1 MKKNNKIYIFISIV
15 FTAVSIYLLKDSSQ
29 QMQNRTVASTP
40 HKAKPFKLKAKKVKK
55 KSYFKKVVYKKYNN
69 FKYNKKTTIPF
80 KAAWETKAIDNIK
93 NTLGKSSDVRVEF
106 MGAGTY
112 KINGHRKKVNKV
124 KFYLSHK
131 TNSKKS
137 NFYAYVDENSGR
149 IYQTWGATRHENFL
163 PNESL
168 KLKVRHH

>member
-1 MKKNNKIYIFISIV
+1 MKKNNKIYIFI
-15 FTAVSIYLLKDSSQ
+15 TLLLAGVSVYFFKGDSNKQSA
-29 QMQNRTVASTP
+29 RKVASKL
-40 HKAKPFKLKAKKVKK
+40 HHVKPFKPKAKKSKK
-55 KSYFKKVVYKKYNN
+55 KNYFKKVVYKKYNN
-69 FKYNKKTTIPF
+69 FQHQKKSPVPF
-80 KAAWETKAIDNIK
+80 KAAWEAKAIDNIK
-93 NTLGKSSDVRVEF
+93 STLGDSSDIRVEF
-106 MGAGTY
+106 MGTGTY

-124 KFYLSHK
+124 KFFLSHK

-168 KLKVRHH
+168 KLKVRNY